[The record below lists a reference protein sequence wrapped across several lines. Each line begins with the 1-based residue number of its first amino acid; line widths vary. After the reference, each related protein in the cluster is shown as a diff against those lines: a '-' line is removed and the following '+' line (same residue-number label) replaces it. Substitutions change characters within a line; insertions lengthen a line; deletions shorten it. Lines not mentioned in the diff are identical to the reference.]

1 MADYNTVLK
10 NQKEDLGELLKADVL
25 VRERMSGIDLASPCA
40 QVVIG
45 VRRSGKSILCLTA
58 LKTAGVPFGYVTF
71 DDEKLDGIEAADL
84 DEILKA
90 VYVVYGPVKHL
101 FLDEIQDAPKWQL
114 FVNRLL
120 RKGLRVVISG
130 SNARLLSSEL
140 ATYLTGRFVST
151 ELFPFS
157 FAEYRAYMKRGR
169 PETTKGKA
177 EARRDYEHYA
187 LHGGMPETFHM
198 IDARGYLRDIYN
210 AILFRDIL
218 KRHKLRNPQ
227 TLSDIS
233 RVLMES
239 YALEVSYANIANRL
253 GIKSVHTVQT
263 YANYLEAAYLIQ
275 TVNRFSFKTAERLK
289 LGKVYCID
297 PGFVSYASGVLEGA
311 ENRGRRLENI
321 VFLQLRSL
329 REKLD
334 YEIYYYRDQSHEV
347 DFVLRHFGKV
357 KRLVQVCWDIS
368 DEKTRKRELSALF
381 EVGRK
386 LKCADLLLVTDHE
399 DEIVNEGS
407 ETVRVVNVVDWLLAA
422 PLEETPNWGQC
433 ASAETGVKT
442 CMP

>member
-1 MADYNTVLK
+1 MADYITILK
-10 NQKEDLGELLKADVL
+10 NQKEDLDELLKADVL
-25 VRERMSGIDLASPCA
+25 VRERMSGIDLGSPCA

-58 LKTAGVPFGYVTF
+58 FKTAGVPFGFVTF
-71 DDEKLDGIEAADL
+71 DDESLDGIEAADL

-120 RKGLRVVISG
+120 RKGLHIVISG

-140 ATYLTGRFVST
+140 ATHLTGRFVST

-157 FAEYRAYMKRGR
+157 FAEYRAYMKRKR
-169 PETTKGKA
+169 P
-177 EARRDYEHYA
+177 
-187 LHGGMPETFHM
+187 
-198 IDARGYLRDIYN
+198 RDIYN

-239 YALEVSYANIANRL
+239 YALEVSYAKIANRL

-263 YANYLEAAYLIQ
+263 YAGYLESAYLIQ

-297 PGFVSYASGVLEGA
+297 PGFISYASGVLEGA
-311 ENRGRRLENI
+311 ENRGRRLENL

-347 DFVLRHFGKV
+347 DFVLRHFGKI
-357 KRLVQVCWDIS
+357 KRLVQVCWDLS
-368 DEKTRKRELSALF
+368 DGKTRKRELSALF

-399 DEIVNEGS
+399 DEIVKEGS
-407 ETVRVVNVVDWLLAA
+407 QAIRVVNVVDWLLEA
-422 PLEETPNWGQC
+422 PMETSADWGRMPVR
-433 ASAETGVKT
+433 GVS
-442 CMP
+442 